1 VQCEETV
8 IDPRPADEP
17 PGVVPLP
24 RVGDHDIAS
33 GDELARRF
41 RLGEGTALEEAYDR
55 HARLVYWLALQA
67 LGGHHDAEDVT
78 QQVFVRAWRGRAG
91 LDLGRGSLGSW
102 LVGITRRQIA
112 DRFAAR
118 ARDRDLADRAGRV
131 AEPAVVG
138 DAPDDVVDA
147 MAVAYEIEQL
157 PTQQQAVVRLAFF
170 ADLTHQQISEAT
182 GLPLGTVKSHLRRGL
197 ERLRRRWEVDRVASG
212 RRAARPLGAPR
223 EGG

>member
-8 IDPRPADEP
+8 TDPQLADEP

-24 RVGDHDIAS
+24 RAGDPDIAS
-33 GDELARRF
+33 SDELARRF
-41 RLGEGTALEEAYDR
+41 RLGEGPALEEAYDR
-55 HARLVYWLALQA
+55 HARLVYSLALRA
-67 LGGHHDAEDVT
+67 LGAHHDAEDVT

-91 LDLGRGSLGSW
+91 LDPGRGSLGGW

-118 ARDRDLADRAGRV
+118 ARDRDLADRAGRA
-131 AEPAVVG
+131 AEPGVVG
-138 DAPDDVVDA
+138 VVPDNVVDA
-147 MAVAYEIEQL
+147 VVVADEIERL
-157 PTQQQAVVRLAFF
+157 PTHQRAVVRLAFF

-197 ERLRRRWEVDRVASG
+197 ERLRRRWEVDGVASG
-212 RRAARPLGAPR
+212 R
-223 EGG
+223 

>member
-1 VQCEETV
+1 MQCEEIVTGL
-8 IDPRPADEP
+8 RMADEP

-24 RVGDHDIAS
+24 RVGEPDIS
-33 GDELARRF
+33 SSDELARRF
-41 RLGEGTALEEAYDR
+41 RLGEGAALEEAYDR
-55 HARLVYWLALQA
+55 HARLVYSLALRS
-67 LGGHHDAEDVT
+67 LGAHHDAEDVT

-91 LDLGRGSLGSW
+91 LDPGRGSLGGW

-131 AEPAVVG
+131 TEVRVVG
-138 DAPDDVVDA
+138 DPPAEVVDA
-147 MAVAYEIEQL
+147 VVVAHEIERL
-157 PTQQQAVVRLAFF
+157 PGQQRAVVRLAFF

-197 ERLRRRWEVDRVASG
+197 ERLRRRWELDGVVSG
-212 RRAARPLGAPR
+212 R
-223 EGG
+223 